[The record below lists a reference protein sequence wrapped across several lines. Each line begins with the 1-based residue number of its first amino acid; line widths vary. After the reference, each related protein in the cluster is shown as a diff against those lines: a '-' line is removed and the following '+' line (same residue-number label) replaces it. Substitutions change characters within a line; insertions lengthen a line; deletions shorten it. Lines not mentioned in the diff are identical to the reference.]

1 MTKWRSICEECQ
13 KSTYKSGKGIPEWA
27 PRRIPKKFGKVS
39 KRGLKDG
46 KICVNLMA
54 GQISGTPG
62 SQFREGH
69 RLFPNKKV
77 RSDTMRNENSNRQS
91 KYFYAAM
98 YLRLSREDSDAGA
111 VADSGSPGGAGAT
124 FKAESN
130 SIGSQREL
138 IRSFIREQEDM
149 ELFDCYADDNYSGS
163 NFERPEFKR
172 MISDIEAGRV
182 NCVIV
187 KDLSRFGRDYIETG
201 RYLDQ
206 VFPALGVRFIAL
218 TDRYDSFSAD
228 AGERNIVLPVKNFI
242 NDSYCRDISTKVKSQ
257 LAVKRRKGECLAA
270 FAVYGYRKSAE
281 DRNTLLVD
289 DYAAEIVRRIF
300 AWKIEG
306 MAVSA
311 IAEKLNDL
319 HILSPKEYKKSLGLN
334 YRGGFTRGSC
344 SKWSSPSI
352 RRILTNEV
360 YLGHLVQGR
369 TERVNIKVKKRVEKP
384 EEEWVRV
391 EDAHEPII
399 SADDFAIVQN
409 LLKADGRV
417 SPKRKEIS
425 PFMGLLFCGDCREQM
440 VRRVNCYKGTEKVY
454 YICSTKNRGEGCSR
468 HSIEETVLK
477 ELAGTAIRRYANDFL
492 EQEKLFAQAK
502 EREANLQAVISY
514 NKEIA
519 RLKKEQEK
527 YYSLTAGLYE
537 DLRTGVITKEEF
549 GRLHGEFQK
558 KAENLAA
565 AEGRQE
571 QLVKEMFK
579 AGVLSAGRLAAFQD
593 SLELKEIDRHTLAS
607 LVKRI
612 WVYEGKRIE
621 IEFYFTD
628 QYQAMKDWQA
638 GNEADAD
645 SDDRMA
651 YESAESRTS
660 PTRPGTERGA

>member
-1 MTKWRSICEECQ
+1 
-13 KSTYKSGKGIPEWA
+13 
-27 PRRIPKKFGKVS
+27 
-39 KRGLKDG
+39 
-46 KICVNLMA
+46 
-54 GQISGTPG
+54 
-62 SQFREGH
+62 
-69 RLFPNKKV
+69 
-77 RSDTMRNENSNRQS
+77 MRNENSNRQS

-124 FKAESN
+124 FKTESN

-334 YRGGFTRGSC
+334 YRGGFTRGSG

-384 EEEWVRV
+384 EEEWIRV

-468 HSIEETVLK
+468 HSIEEAVLK

-527 YYSLTAGLYE
+527 YFSLTAGLYE
-537 DLRTGVITKEEF
+537 DLRTGVITEEEF

-558 KAENLAA
+558 KAESLAA

-571 QLVKEMFK
+571 QLVKEMFRS
-579 AGVLSAGRLAAFQD
+579 GVLSAGRLAAFKD

>member
-1 MTKWRSICEECQ
+1 MELL
-13 KSTYKSGKGIPEWA
+13 A
-27 PRRIPKKFGKVS
+27 PS
-39 KRGLKDG
+39 
-46 KICVNLMA
+46 LMKA
-54 GQISGTPG
+54 IGFS
-62 SQFREGH
+62 
-69 RLFPNKKV
+69 LAKKV
-77 RSDTMRNENSNRQS
+77 RSDTMKNEYS
-91 KYFYAAM
+91 KKESRHFYAAM
-98 YLRLSREDSDAGA
+98 YLRLSREDSDVGTTADTGSAGSA
-111 VADSGSPGGAGAT
+111 EAT
-124 FKAESN
+124 FRAESN

-138 IRSFIREQEDM
+138 IRSFIREQEDI

-172 MISDIEAGRV
+172 MISDIRAGRV

-206 VFPALGVRFIAL
+206 IFPAPGVRFIAL

-257 LAVKRRKGECLAA
+257 LAIKRRKGECLAA

-281 DRNTLLVD
+281 DRNRLLVD
-289 DYAAEIVRRIF
+289 DYAAGIVRRIF

-311 IAEKLNDL
+311 IAEKLNGL

-334 YRGGFTRGSC
+334 YRGGFTRGSD
-344 SKWSSPSI
+344 SRWSSPSV

-369 TERVNIKVKKRVEKP
+369 TERVNYKVKKCVEKP
-384 EEEWVRV
+384 KEEWIRV
-391 EDAHEPII
+391 ENTHEPII

-409 LLKADGRV
+409 LLKADGRI
-417 SPKRKEIS
+417 SPEKKEIS

-440 VRRVNCYKGTEKVY
+440 VRRVNRYKGTEKVY

-477 ELAGTAIRRYANDFL
+477 ELTGTAIRRYANDFL
-492 EQEKLFAQAK
+492 EQEQLFAQAK

-519 RLKKEQEK
+519 RLKKEQDK
-527 YYSLTAGLYE
+527 YYSLCAGLYE
-537 DLRTGVITKEEF
+537 DLGTGVITREEF
-549 GRLHGEFQK
+549 ERLHGEFQR
-558 KAENLAA
+558 KAKSLSASE
-565 AEGRQE
+565 EKQE
-571 QLVKEMFK
+571 QLVREMFK
-579 AGVLSAGRLAAFQD
+579 SGVLSAGRLASFKD

-628 QYQAMKDWQA
+628 QYQAMKDFH
-638 GNEADAD
+638 
-645 SDDRMA
+645 
-651 YESAESRTS
+651 
-660 PTRPGTERGA
+660 RGA

>member
-1 MTKWRSICEECQ
+1 MELL
-13 KSTYKSGKGIPEWA
+13 A
-27 PRRIPKKFGKVS
+27 PS
-39 KRGLKDG
+39 
-46 KICVNLMA
+46 LMKA
-54 GQISGTPG
+54 IGFS
-62 SQFREGH
+62 
-69 RLFPNKKV
+69 LAKKV
-77 RSDTMRNENSNRQS
+77 RSDTMKNEYS
-91 KYFYAAM
+91 KTESRHFYAAM
-98 YLRLSREDSDAGA
+98 YLRLSREDSDVGTTADTGSAGNA
-111 VADSGSPGGAGAT
+111 EAT
-124 FKAESN
+124 FRAESN

-138 IRSFIREQEDM
+138 IRSFIREQEDI

-172 MISDIEAGRV
+172 MISDIRAGRV

-257 LAVKRRKGECLAA
+257 LAIKRRKGECLAA

-281 DRNTLLVD
+281 DRNRLLVD
-289 DYAAEIVRRIF
+289 DYAAGIVRRIF

-311 IAEKLNDL
+311 IAEKLNGL

-334 YRGGFTRGSC
+334 YRGGFARGSD
-344 SKWSSPSI
+344 SRWSSPSV

-360 YLGHLVQGR
+360 YLGHMVQGR
-369 TERVNIKVKKRVEKP
+369 TERINYKVKKCVEKP
-384 EEEWVRV
+384 KEKWIRV
-391 EDAHEPII
+391 ENTHEPII
-399 SADDFAIVQN
+399 SADDFTIVQN
-409 LLKADGRV
+409 LLKADGRI
-417 SPKRKEIS
+417 SPEKKEIS

-440 VRRVNCYKGTEKVY
+440 VRRVNRYKGTEKIY

-477 ELAGTAIRRYANDFL
+477 ELTGTAIRRYANDFL
-492 EQEKLFAQAK
+492 DQERLFAQAK

-519 RLKKEQEK
+519 RLKKEQDK
-527 YYSLTAGLYE
+527 YYSLCAGLYE
-537 DLRTGVITKEEF
+537 DLGTGVITREEF
-549 GRLHGEFQK
+549 ERLHGEFQR
-558 KAENLAA
+558 KAKSLSASE
-565 AEGRQE
+565 EKQE
-571 QLVKEMFK
+571 QLVREMFK
-579 AGVLSAGRLAAFQD
+579 SGVLSAGRLASFKD

-628 QYQAMKDWQA
+628 QYQAMKDFH
-638 GNEADAD
+638 
-645 SDDRMA
+645 
-651 YESAESRTS
+651 
-660 PTRPGTERGA
+660 RGV

>member
-1 MTKWRSICEECQ
+1 MKENYFKKENLIETK
-13 KSTYKSGKGIPEWA
+13 
-27 PRRIPKKFGKVS
+27 
-39 KRGLKDG
+39 
-46 KICVNLMA
+46 
-54 GQISGTPG
+54 
-62 SQFREGH
+62 
-69 RLFPNKKV
+69 
-77 RSDTMRNENSNRQS
+77 S
-91 KYFYAAM
+91 KYFYVAM
-98 YLRLSREDSDAGA
+98 YLRLSREDSDVGSI
-111 VADSGSPGGAGAT
+111 VDSGSSGNT
-124 FKAESN
+124 EVIFRAESN

-242 NDSYCRDISTKVKSQ
+242 NDSYCRDISIKVKSQ

-270 FAVYGYRKSAE
+270 FAVYGYQKSAE
-281 DRNTLLVD
+281 DRNRLLVD
-289 DYAAEIVRRIF
+289 DYAAGIVHRIF

-334 YRGGFTRGSC
+334 YRGGFYKGSD
-344 SKWSSPSI
+344 SKWSSPSV

-369 TERVNIKVKKRVEKP
+369 TERINYKVKKCVEKP
-384 EEEWVRV
+384 EEEWIRV
-391 EDAHEPII
+391 ENMHEPII

-409 LLKADGRV
+409 LLKSDGRISPGKKAV
-417 SPKRKEIS
+417 SP
-425 PFMGLLFCGDCREQM
+425 FVGLLFCGDCGEQM
-440 VRRVNCYKGTEKVY
+440 VRRRNCYKETEKVY
-454 YICSTKNRGEGCSR
+454 YICSTKNRGDGCSR
-468 HSIEETVLK
+468 HSIEEKVLK
-477 ELAGTAIRRYANDFL
+477 ELVVTAIRRYANDFL
-492 EQEKLFAQAK
+492 KQEQLFAQAR
-502 EREANLQAVISY
+502 EREANLQAIISY
-514 NKEIA
+514 NREIT
-519 RLKKEQEK
+519 RLKKEQDK
-527 YYSLTAGLYE
+527 YYSLCAGLYE

-549 GRLHGEFQK
+549 ERLHGEFQK
-558 KAENLAA
+558 KVENLSA
-565 AEGRQE
+565 AEERQE
-571 QLVKEMFK
+571 QLVREMFK
-579 AGVLSAGRLAAFQD
+579 SGVLSAGRLAAFKD
-593 SLELKEIDRHTLAS
+593 SLELREIDRHTLAS
-607 LVKRI
+607 LVKKIR
-612 WVYEGKRIE
+612 VYEGKQIE

-628 QYQAMKDWQA
+628 QYQAMKDFHSEVCLDTLTVYSRIE
-638 GNEADAD
+638 NETKVNSD
-645 SDDRMA
+645 SLMA
-651 YESAESRTS
+651 YRYDKTEKQVKAAPS
-660 PTRPGTERGA
+660 GMERGA

>member
-1 MTKWRSICEECQ
+1 MK
-13 KSTYKSGKGIPEWA
+13 
-27 PRRIPKKFGKVS
+27 
-39 KRGLKDG
+39 
-46 KICVNLMA
+46 
-54 GQISGTPG
+54 
-62 SQFREGH
+62 
-69 RLFPNKKV
+69 
-77 RSDTMRNENSNRQS
+77 NEYAKTESRH
-91 KYFYAAM
+91 FYAAM
-98 YLRLSREDSDAGA
+98 YLRLSREDSDVGTTAGSA
-111 VADSGSPGGAGAT
+111 GTGSAEAA
-124 FKAESN
+124 FRAESS

-172 MISDIEAGRV
+172 MLSDIKAGRV

-206 VFPALGVRFIAL
+206 VFPALGVRFIAI
-218 TDRYDSFSAD
+218 TDQYDSFSAD

-281 DRNTLLVD
+281 ERNRLLVD
-289 DYAAEIVRRIF
+289 DYAAGIVRRIF

-311 IAEKLNDL
+311 IAKKLNGL
-319 HILSPKEYKKSLGLN
+319 HILSPREYKKSLGLN
-334 YRGGFTRGSC
+334 FRGGFTRGGT
-344 SKWSSPSI
+344 SKWSSPSV

-369 TERVNIKVKKRVEKP
+369 TERINYKVKKCVEKP
-384 EEEWVRV
+384 AKEWIRV
-391 EDAHEPII
+391 ENTHEPIV

-409 LLKADGRV
+409 LLKADGRI
-417 SPKRKEIS
+417 SPEKKEIS
-425 PFMGLLFCGDCREQM
+425 PFMGLLFCGDCKEQM
-440 VRRVNCYKGTEKVY
+440 VRRVNRYKGTEKVY

-468 HSIEETVLK
+468 HSIEEAVLR

-492 EQEKLFAQAK
+492 EQEQLFAQAK
-502 EREANLQAVISY
+502 KREANLQAVISY

-519 RLKKEQEK
+519 RLKKEQDK
-527 YYSLTAGLYE
+527 YYSLCAGLYE
-537 DLRTGVITKEEF
+537 DLRAGVITKEEF
-549 GRLHGEFQK
+549 ERLHGEFQK
-558 KAENLAA
+558 KAEHLSAA
-565 AEGRQE
+565 GEKQE
-571 QLVKEMFK
+571 QLVREMFK
-579 AGVLSAGRLAAFQD
+579 SGVLSAGRLASFKD
-593 SLELKEIDRHTLAS
+593 SPELKEIDRHTLAS

-628 QYQAMKDWQA
+628 QYQAMKDFHREA
-638 GNEADAD
+638 GSDTLTVYSRAENGAEANPEIF
-645 SDDRMA
+645 MA
-651 YESAESRTS
+651 YGYRNGKTVNQAAAAL
-660 PTRPGTERGA
+660 PGTERGA